1 MWKRIFI
8 LLAAAQENQ
17 IVDELPD
24 YEQFFIE
31 LSMDGLNF
39 TNLTDLNRTLTDYVN
54 EDYAKHF
61 DGHIEDE
68 VWYLMNLKICLHFF
82 SNSSGCD
89 DGIFAIIFLSVWI
102 FWKYNCYHYYWIG
115 KRMATEKFFLLCLE
129 LRYGFNKYM

>member
-24 YEQFFIE
+24 YEQFFINF
-31 LSMDGLNF
+31 GLNF
-39 TNLTDLNRTLTDYVN
+39 TNLTDLNRTLENFTDYVN
-54 EDYAKHF
+54 KDYAKHF